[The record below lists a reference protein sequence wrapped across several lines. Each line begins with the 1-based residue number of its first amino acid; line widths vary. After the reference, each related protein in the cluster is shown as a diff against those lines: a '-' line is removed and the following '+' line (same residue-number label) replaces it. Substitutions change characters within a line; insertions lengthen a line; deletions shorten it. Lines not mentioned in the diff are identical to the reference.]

1 MSRDSLLIVVFGVHN
16 GPSVNQKGNVMSEL
30 IIRPS
35 VELCCL
41 WNHLFESDQKS
52 ADLIIVSFAV
62 SPIQLSTVKKE
73 RYPDLC

>member
-1 MSRDSLLIVVFGVHN
+1 
-16 GPSVNQKGNVMSEL
+16 MSEL